1 MANTYTGT
9 SSQWMSSNKAYEEL
23 LSETEKYKNYFLE
36 PVTEYSQEVA
46 SATQAAN
53 YDISQAYANYKK
65 QQLSLLSN
73 KALATGFKEDVS
85 SDLKSAYESSRYK
98 TESEL
103 SSQIDVLGQKYE
115 KELQNR
121 YGIMSEEAKKLS
133 QIERGLYEY
142 LGVQESDLEN
152 LGYYKQ
158 GELDEYGRPVYEI
171 TDEGRALLE
180 EGMYGADR
188 IGEKSYYNYLREN
201 YGDDLADYYLENQG
215 TINELIAGL
224 PSEQRNV
231 SGKYTPQT
239 ENVISYKKLMH
250 DHQKEAPETVDVLR
264 DWKPNWW
271 WGDRGFTFTDKDGNK
286 VEIKNEDIQDAYLYG
301 ASDYLNNLDDKGNY
315 QRGDI
320 VVYDGRAYV
329 KYNNHDWITFDKLSE
344 YMRDTSNVKSY
355 KNLAKETQTLK
366 SQREENRRNAT
377 VKERIEENKKPYYA
391 RYVNNQKK

>member
-36 PVTEYSQEVA
+36 PTAAYSQEVA

-103 SSQIDVLGQKYE
+103 GSKLDILGQKYQ
-115 KELQNR
+115 KELENR
-121 YGIMSEEAKKLS
+121 YGVMGEEAKKLS
-133 QIERGLYEY
+133 QIERGLYEFINQGKEAKDQI
-142 LGVQESDLEN
+142 LESDLEK

-180 EGMYGADR
+180 EAMYGADR

-201 YGDDLADYYLENQG
+201 YGDELADYYLENQG
-215 TINELIAGL
+215 TVNELIAGL
-224 PSEQRNV
+224 PSEQRSV
-231 SGKYTPQT
+231 SGKYSITPL
-239 ENVISYKKLMH
+239 EYKKEL
-250 DHQKEAPETVDVLR
+250 QQSRKERSGNIKAILNDVEL
-264 DWKPNWW
+264 
-271 WGDRGFTFTDKDGNK
+271 DKAGNNTLTYK
-286 VEIKNEDIQDAYLYG
+286 DAYGNSKTININIKDKIQTLLDDNVYEAYGIQVTDTMRKQAYDLSHSLY
-301 ASDYLNNLDDKGNY
+301 NLDKTPKKGDVVEYDNNY
-315 QRGDI
+315 YVYYKDDI
-320 VVYDGRAYV
+320 WYR
-329 KYNNHDWITFDKLSE
+329 LP
-344 YMRDTSNVKSY
+344 
-355 KNLAKETQTLK
+355 KNIDIKE
-366 SQREENRRNAT
+366 
-377 VKERIEENKKPYYA
+377 
-391 RYVNNQKK
+391 